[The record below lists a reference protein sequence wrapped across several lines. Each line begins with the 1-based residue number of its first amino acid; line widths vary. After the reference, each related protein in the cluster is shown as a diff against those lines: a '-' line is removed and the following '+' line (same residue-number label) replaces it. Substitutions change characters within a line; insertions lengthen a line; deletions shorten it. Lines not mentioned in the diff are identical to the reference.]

1 MRARDMAE
9 PFPTVGLRTNAL
21 TAARTMG
28 DQRLPGLIVCED
40 DGRPY
45 TILGGSQVV
54 RFMIPAF
61 VQDDP
66 TLARVYDE
74 TASEKLMTRLSG
86 RTVQDLLPERRD
98 RDELPIVDEDAT
110 ILEVA
115 AIMARMRSPLV
126 AVVDGDRVIGAVTVS
141 RLFEVLFP
149 GKSDAS

>member
-141 RLFEVLFP
+141 RLFELLFP